1 MTVRELLIEGEGELR
16 GRETGRLEA
25 QVLLAKLMKL
35 TKEQFFCSHELEV
48 SDDISE
54 HFFQKIEELK
64 AGRPLAHILGEKEFY
79 GLPFYVSPDTLIPRP
94 ETEWLVEKSIQLAGR
109 HFLDGLTVVD
119 VGTGSGC
126 IGVSVASA
134 LPQAKVVLLDISMEA
149 LKVATENVERHGI
162 WDRTRVIQTDLLNA
176 VLDQKFD
183 IVLANLPYIGTESHN
198 FVADDV
204 RQYEPAE
211 ALFSGSDGF
220 DHYRRLFEQVLQL
233 PQLPSFMLGEFGSS
247 QGGEMMALLERY
259 FGQKSVTFEIV
270 KDLAGLDRY
279 FIVSFGGLPL

>member
-35 TKEQFFCSHELEV
+35 TKEQFFCSHEEAV
-48 SDDISE
+48 SDAISE
-54 HFFQKIEELK
+54 QFFQHIEELK
-64 AGRPLAHILGEKEFY
+64 QGRPLAYILGEKEFY
-79 GLPFYVSPDTLIPRP
+79 GLSFCVSEETLIPRP
-94 ETEWLVEKSIQLAGR
+94 ETEWLVERTIQLAQSY
-109 HFLDGLTVVD
+109 FSDSLTVAD

-126 IGVSVASA
+126 IGVSVASVT
-134 LPQAKVVLLDISMEA
+134 PQAKVVLLDISMEA
-149 LKVATENVERHGI
+149 LRVATENVERHGI

-183 IVLANLPYIGTESHN
+183 IILANLPYIGTERHD

-220 DHYRRLFEQVLQL
+220 DHYRRLFEQILLL
-233 PQLPSFMLGEFGSS
+233 PEPPSYLLGEFGAS
-247 QGGEMMALLERY
+247 QGGEMLQLLESY
-259 FGQKSVTFEIV
+259 FGKMGATFQIV
-270 KDLAGLDRY
+270 RDLAGLDRY
-279 FIVSFGGLPL
+279 FIVSFRGLPL